1 MTKGISEKAP
11 ELKVHSGEGS
21 PYGLFIADNSK
32 YFNAELKEP
41 DAQNFI
47 EAIGFGLY
55 SNSRASVDSFKS
67 FFELLWNKPLT
78 EPLLEE
84 DEIKSYLE
92 EVIRE
97 VRITKEHGG

>member
-1 MTKGISEKAP
+1 
-11 ELKVHSGEGS
+11 
-21 PYGLFIADNSK
+21 
-32 YFNAELKEP
+32 
-41 DAQNFI
+41 
-47 EAIGFGLY
+47 LY

-84 DEIKSYLE
+84 VEIKSYLE